1 MCKGLRQFLRCC
13 DMILSHVVFIFL
25 KKTVIYLN
33 G

>member
-1 MCKGLRQFLRCC
+1 LRQFLRCC